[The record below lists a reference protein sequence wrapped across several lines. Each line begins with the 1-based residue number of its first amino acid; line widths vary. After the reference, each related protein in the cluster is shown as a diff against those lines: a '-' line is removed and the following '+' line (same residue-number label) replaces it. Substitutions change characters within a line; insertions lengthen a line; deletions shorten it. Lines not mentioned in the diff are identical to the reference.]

1 MINTTKYDCA
11 NIYELIDNF
20 GKEAVGNFTSNFIC
34 SKNIEIQEFL
44 KKNAYEFALKF
55 QAITYFIFSKETNS
69 LEAYFSLTIKP
80 IDIKSENLSKRALQ
94 RILRISELNDDNKT
108 VNPAAYLIAQIGKKD
123 NSGININDI
132 FEFIDIVIK
141 KIQRSCGGVVE
152 FLESE
157 NNDKLI
163 DIYKRKGFNI
173 FNIRKS
179 KSGEDRKLIQ
189 MYRLI

>member
-1 MINTTKYDCA
+1 MINATKYDCF

-20 GKEAVGNFTSNFIC
+20 GKETVDNLTSSFIC
-34 SKNIEIQEFL
+34 SKNIEIQDFI
-44 KKNAYEFALKF
+44 KNNAYEFALKF
-55 QAITYFIFSKETNS
+55 QAVTYFIFSKETNN

-80 IDIKSENLSKRALQ
+80 IDIKSENLSNRALQ
-94 RILRISELNDDNKT
+94 RILRISELNDENRT
-108 VNPAAYLIAQIGKKD
+108 VTPAAYLIAQIGKKD
-123 NSGININDI
+123 KSDININDI

-141 KIQRSCGGVVE
+141 RIQKSCGGVVE

-163 DIYKRKGFNI
+163 KMYQGKGFKS